1 MLLGNYLYS
10 SLALEAGSEHDVDF
24 HCTDMPSMSF
34 CSVWGY
40 ASTYLVSFIRETL
53 LNVTSFQIPV
63 YVPGEGG
70 AVSQKCE
77 AKDGGGFRSPLLHSP
92 PLPWGPEVPGLFASS
107 TGSHTDQ
114 QVSPPLTR
122 GQASCSLF
130 SPCFP
135 VARMQLLPSLPF
147 SLSSSDYDFYK
158 NSYSRTSLVVQWLR
172 TCLAVQGR
180 WVQSLAGKL
189 RCHSLQGN

>member
-1 MLLGNYLYS
+1 MCQVR
-10 SLALEAGSEHDVDF
+10 AGQS
-24 HCTDMPSMSF
+24 P
-34 CSVWGY
+34 
-40 ASTYLVSFIRETL
+40 R
-53 LNVTSFQIPV
+53 NVKQRM
-63 YVPGEGG
+63 GEGLG
-70 AVSQKCE
+70 VHCST
-77 AKDGGGFRSPLLHSP
+77 PLHSP